1 MRCYIGRPRRETI
14 PYFHAL
20 SEKGVSNLVQDHKDL
35 WEAVSAGCKEKMSN
49 VAYSVWF
56 STLIPVSFDGA
67 VFTVTAPSRMH
78 KNVIEQ
84 NYLPFID
91 EAFLDKVGFPVKLT
105 ILCADEMESESAP
118 VVEDILSTYTFQ
130 NYVMGE
136 SNHFAY
142 AASMAVAENFPV
154 IKYNPL
160 VIYGNSGVGKTH
172 LALAILNAIRAKHPE
187 LKLLYMRTEEFTNE
201 VITSI
206 HESRMPELRDKLRS
220 VDLLLLDDIHFIA
233 GKEAVQEEF
242 FNTFN
247 ALYQDNK
254 QIIVTCDRPIRDVKT
269 LEERI
274 QSRLTQGLPV
284 DIQPPDFETRVGIIR
299 RNAKLLGVKLDDDT
313 IYYIADQIKQNVR
326 QLEGVVKKLHAIS
339 VFDSTEINRAVV
351 NNVIRDIRNDYQPEP
366 ITVEKILEEVAR
378 TYQTTPE
385 EITSKVQNARASKAR
400 QISMYVIREITQMP
414 MKKIGEYFDRD
425 HSTVHYAVTKAEAL
439 LKRVPREKEMVDDII
454 KNLQSR

>member
-1 MRCYIGRPRRETI
+1 MR
-14 PYFHAL
+14 YFSGAAAGVFAPVFPL
-20 SEKGVSNLVQDHKDL
+20 VSNKGVSDFVQNFKDL
-35 WEAVSAGCKEKMSN
+35 WAAVSASCKEKMSD
-49 VAYSVWF
+49 VAFRMWF
-56 STLIPVSFDGA
+56 SALTPLSFDGA
-67 VFTVTAPSRMH
+67 VFTVSVPTEMY
-78 KNVIEQ
+78 KDVVEQ
-84 NYLPFID
+84 NYLSFIN
-91 EAFLDKVGFPVKLT
+91 EAFLERIGFPVKLE
-105 ILCADEMESESAP
+105 ILCADEMEKEDAP

-187 LKLLYMRTEEFTNE
+187 LKLLYMRTEEFTND

-206 HESRMPELRDKLRS
+206 HESRMPELRDRLRS

-274 QSRLTQGLPV
+274 QSRLTQGLNV
-284 DIQPPDFETRVGIIR
+284 DIQTPDFETRVGIIR
-299 RNAKLLGVKLDDDT
+299 RNANQLGVKLDDET
-313 IYYIADQIKQNVR
+313 VYYIAEQIRQNVR
-326 QLEGVVKKLHAIS
+326 QLEGAVKKLHAI
-339 VFDSTEINRAVV
+339 VEFDNTEITRTTV

-366 ITVEKILEEVAR
+366 ITVEKIIEEVAR
-378 TYQTTPE
+378 TYQTTAE

-400 QISMYVIREITQMP
+400 QIAMYVIRDVTQMP
-414 MKKIGEYFDRD
+414 MGKIGTYFDRD
-425 HSTVHYAVTKAEAL
+425 HSTVHYAIKKAESL
-439 LKRVPREKEMVDDII
+439 MRRVPREKEMVNDII
-454 KNLQSR
+454 KNLQPR